1 MSYETIE
8 FTKQERLAIIKLNR
22 PKQLNALNEQL
33 LKELKSL
40 LAALSEDST
49 VGGVLLTG
57 KGRGFCA
64 GADIAK
70 INTDKSPEKLAAQ
83 GEASYQSMLRY
94 FNPIIQMIH
103 DMEKPVVAAVNG
115 VAAGYGVSLA
125 LACDLVYAAESASFI
140 QVFVPQ
146 LGIVP
151 DGGATWLL
159 PRLVGNARAMGMM
172 LTGQKITA
180 QQAKDWGMIWECIA
194 DEVLYDTAHSMA
206 HQLAH
211 GPTLGI
217 GSMKLAMNQSDS
229 NSLEKQLRLEAYL
242 QKTCC
247 ASEDFVEGGLA
258 FWEKRKPVFVG
269 K

>member
-1 MSYETIE
+1 MSYQNIE
-8 FTKQERLAIIKLNR
+8 FIKKDRLAIIKLNR
-22 PKQLNALNEQL
+22 PDQLNALSEAL
-33 LKELKSL
+33 LKELKEVVLEVAHDAS
-40 LAALSEDST
+40 

-57 KGRGFCA
+57 NGRGFCA
-64 GADIAK
+64 GADIAQV
-70 INTDKSPEKLAAQ
+70 NMEKDLGKMAAQ
-83 GEASYQSMLRY
+83 GESSYQAMIHY
-94 FNPIIQMIH
+94 FNPIIQAIH

-125 LACDLVYAAESASFI
+125 LVCDLVYAGESASFL
-140 QVFVPQ
+140 QVFIPQ

-159 PRLVGNARAMGMM
+159 PRLVGNAKAKGMI
-172 LTGQKITA
+172 LTGKKIKA
-180 QQAKDWGMIWECIA
+180 QQAEDWGMIWETVPDEALQEIA
-194 DEVLYDTAHSMA
+194 LKVAGR
-206 HQLAH
+206 LAN

-247 ASEDFVEGGLA
+247 GSEDFTEGCLA
-258 FWEKRKPVFVG
+258 FAQKRKPNFVG

>member
-1 MSYETIE
+1 MSYESIE
-8 FTKQERLAIIKLNR
+8 CSKEGRLAIIRLNR
-22 PKQLNALNEQL
+22 PDRLNALNEPMMR
-33 LKELKSL
+33 ELKSVL
-40 LAALSEDST
+40 QELAEDNT
-49 VGGVLLTG
+49 VGGVFLTG
-57 KGRGFCA
+57 NGRGFCA
-64 GADIAK
+64 GADISR
-70 INTDKSPEKLAAQ
+70 INTERSPEKLAAQ
-83 GEASYQSMLRY
+83 GESSYQAMIHF
-94 FNPIIQMIH
+94 FNPIIQTIH

-125 LACDLVYAAESASFI
+125 LACDLVYASDAASFI

-159 PRLVGNARAMGMM
+159 PRLTTNARAMGMM
-172 LTGQKITA
+172 LTGKKIMA
-180 QQAKDWGMIWECIA
+180 RQAEDWGMIWECVPA
-194 DEVLYDTAHSMA
+194 AELSDTALEMA
-206 HQLAH
+206 KRLAH

-247 ASEDFVEGGLA
+247 GSEDFAEGALA
-258 FWEKRKPVFVG
+258 FAQNRKPKFVG